1 MTDPHQ
7 PSSNSEL
14 RLLNNF
20 PPHSYQQWKEAA
32 EVLLKG
38 RSFEKTLITPTYEG
52 FDLQPIYLQQHLHG
66 MLWKDDLPGLG
77 SRVRG
82 MRAEGYRGAPW
93 LISQELSA
101 PTPDGL
107 NALIHEGLNG
117 GQNELNL
124 WLDSNGR
131 RGVDADSDQARTV
144 AVCGVSLST
153 LDDLSRLFRDVRLD
167 WVSVYWRSGLAT
179 GALAALYF
187 AYVRQA
193 GFRLKDLKGAFD
205 NDPLALLA
213 EGGTLPCSLDD
224 AYDEMAALTEYVKS
238 KAPGIQSIG
247 VQGHVYHNGG
257 GSSAQELGY
266 VLATGVEYMS
276 ALTERGLDPADVAAH
291 MRISLSVG
299 SQFFVEIAKF
309 RAFRML
315 WNRVL
320 ESFGVPEDRRRLH
333 LHARTGLWNKTLYD
347 PYVNMLRTTT
357 EAFSAV
363 IGGCDSLHVGPF
375 DEVIRES
382 DTFSRRIA
390 RNTHAI
396 LAEECHLGKVVDPA
410 GGSWAV
416 ETLTAQ
422 MAEQAWQIL
431 QDIEGRAGMAD
442 ALDRGIPQQ
451 AVEAMR
457 REKLKNMQQRKD
469 VLVGTNVYPMASE
482 SRLESRKV
490 AYDAVLRQRMAA
502 LKEARAASK
511 AAGLLAD
518 LREMPAFGLERME
531 LAVEAARQGATLG
544 DLHAAWYAP
553 ANAEVSAPKIPFK
566 RSAEDF
572 ERLRAQSENW
582 QKAKG
587 EAPMVLQLNYGPSRA
602 YRIRADWTSAFFQTG
617 GFKVVNDQDFGSLE
631 AMLDAVES
639 TNASVAVLTSDDETY
654 AVEAVDAAKAL
665 KSAKPNLYLLMA
677 GAPGERE
684 AELRAAGINDFVH
697 MRVNNYKMNEALLE
711 RVAPKDFGE
720 AII

>member
-1 MTDPHQ
+1 MNDPQQ
-7 PSSNSEL
+7 PSSSSD
-14 RLLNNF
+14 RKLLSQF
-20 PPHSYQQWKEAA
+20 PPHSYEQWKEAA

-82 MRAEGYRGAPW
+82 MRAEGYREASW
-93 LISQELSA
+93 LVSQELSA

-107 NALIHEGLNG
+107 NALIHEGLGG
-117 GQNELNL
+117 GQDELNL

-131 RGVDADSDQARTV
+131 RGLDADAEQARTV
-144 AVCGVSLST
+144 GVCGVSLSS
-153 LDDLSRLFRDVRLD
+153 LDDLSRLLRDVRLD
-167 WVSVYWRSGLAT
+167 WISIYWRSGLAT

-187 AYVRQA
+187 AYVRKA
-193 GFRLKDLKGAFD
+193 GFRLRELRGAFD
-205 NDPLALLA
+205 NDPLGLLA
-213 EGGTLPCSLDD
+213 EGGSLPCSLDD
-224 AYDEMAALTEYVKS
+224 AYDEMAALTQYVKS
-238 KAPGIQSIG
+238 EAPGIKSIG

-257 GSSAQELGY
+257 ASSAQELAY
-266 VLATGVEYMS
+266 VLATGVEYLS
-276 ALTERGLDPADVAAH
+276 ALSERGLNPAEIAAH

-299 SQFFVEIAKF
+299 PQFFVEIAKF

-320 ESFGVPEDRRRLH
+320 ESFGVAEADRRLH

-363 IGGCDSLHVGPF
+363 VGGCDSLHVGPF

-396 LAEECHLGKVVDPA
+396 LSEECHLSKVVDPA

-416 ETLTAQ
+416 ESLTAQ
-422 MAEQAWQIL
+422 MAEQAWKQF
-431 QDIEGRAGMAD
+431 QEIEAGAGMAD
-442 ALDRGIPQQ
+442 ALDRGIPQA
-451 AVEAMR
+451 AVESMR
-457 REKLKNMQQRKD
+457 SVKLKNMQKRKD
-469 VLVGTNVYPMASE
+469 VLVGSNVYPMAGE
-482 SRLESRKV
+482 SRLDGRKV
-490 AYDAVLRQRMAA
+490 DYEAILRQRLAA
-502 LKEARAASK
+502 LKEARASSEAAS
-511 AAGLLAD
+511 LIAD
-518 LREMPAFGLERME
+518 LREVPAFGLERME
-531 LAVEAARQGATLG
+531 LAVEAARRGATLG
-544 DLHAAWYAP
+544 ELHSAWYAS
-553 ANAEVSAPKIPFK
+553 ANGSESAPTIPF
-566 RSAEDF
+566 RRAAEDF
-572 ERLRAQSENW
+572 ERLRTQSENW
-582 QKAKG
+582 KLAKG
-587 EAPMVLQLNYGPSRA
+587 EAPVILQLNYGPSRA

-617 GFKVVNDQDFGSLE
+617 GFKVLNDQDFNSLPE
-631 AMLDAVES
+631 LLVAVETS
-639 TNASVAVLTSDDETY
+639 NASVAVLTSDDETY
-654 AVEAVDAAKAL
+654 AAEAVKLAQAL
-665 KSAKPNLYLLMA
+665 KQARPHLYLLMA

-684 AELRAAGINDFVH
+684 AELRAAGFDDFVH
-697 MRVNNYKMNEALLE
+697 VRVNNYEMNEALLE